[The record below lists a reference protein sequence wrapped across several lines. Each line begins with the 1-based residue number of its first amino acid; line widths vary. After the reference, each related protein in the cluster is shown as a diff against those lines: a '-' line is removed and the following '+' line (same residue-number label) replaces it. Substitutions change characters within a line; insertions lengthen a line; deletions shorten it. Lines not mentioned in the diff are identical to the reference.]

1 MQKYNFRDRFLTAK
15 RATPSGQADTS
26 KLEGEIDQLAL
37 RGQLYGLSEEE
48 IKIIEGT
55 RP

>member
-15 RATPSGQADTS
+15 RAHLQADTS

-48 IKIIEGT
+48 INIIEGT